1 VPSAGRRL
9 RWTSS
14 PPGATTSVGSAAA
27 TSPRAKAAKAKLVAY
42 LGDPIEELRVAAAVA
57 LRRAGD
63 PAGAD
68 VLLKAIEDPVEGP
81 EVRWALTKLAGD
93 DRGDTAGAWEEFVR
107 AGGAK

>member
-1 VPSAGRRL
+1 MRHWTLRTRLMLWSA
-9 RWTSS
+9 
-14 PPGATTSVGSAAA
+14 VFF
-27 TSPRAKAAKAKLVAY
+27 
-42 LGDPIEELRVAAAVA
+42 AAAVA

-68 VLLKAIEDPVEGP
+68 VLLKAMEDPVEGP